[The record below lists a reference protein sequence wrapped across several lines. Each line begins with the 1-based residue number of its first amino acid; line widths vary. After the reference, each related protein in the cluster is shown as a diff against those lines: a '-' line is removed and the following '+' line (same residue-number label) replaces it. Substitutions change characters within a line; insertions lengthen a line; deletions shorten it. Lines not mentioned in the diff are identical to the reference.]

1 MAKIFV
7 GNFSFAVDD
16 EQLKGYFGSVGTVL
30 SAKVM
35 KEGQGGRSRGFGFV
49 EFATVDEAQRAIK
62 ELDGS
67 VWEGRVIKVS
77 EDRSMRRSEQSE
89 GQGEYSG
96 GQGGGDD
103 EGYHRQSAPTGYFR
117 VQPLD
122 LGFRRRKKI
131 DPFDEDPTLTIDY
144 KDPRVLTRF
153 MSERGRIL
161 PKRMTGLSASNQRRI
176 ARAIKRA
183 EQLALL
189 PLIRH

>member
-7 GNFSFAVDD
+7 GNFSFSVDD
-16 EQLKGYFGSVGTVL
+16 EQLKNYFGSIGTVL

-49 EFATVDEAQRAIK
+49 EFATPDEAERAIK

-77 EDRSMRRSEQSE
+77 EDRSSRRQEESQSE
-89 GQGEYSG
+89 SSGGGQGE
-96 GQGGGDD
+96 
-103 EGYHRQSAPTGYFR
+103 EEPYHRQSSPTGYFR
-117 VQPLD
+117 AQPLD

-131 DPFDEDPTLTIDY
+131 DPFDEDPTMTIDY

-161 PKRMTGLSASNQRRI
+161 PRRMTGLSAANQRKI

-183 EQLALL
+183 EQIALL
-189 PLIRH
+189 PLVRR